1 MGQPSS
7 PWPGLDACAGA
18 GLVAHPMGQLTSAL
32 PVPLHYQVAV
42 LSSTHFGHEAL
53 ALDEIAK
60 GLDYL
65 LAPGS
70 SDDAKEP

>member
-7 PWPGLDACAGA
+7 PWPGLDACAGT
-18 GLVAHPMGQLTSAL
+18 GLVAHAMGQLTSAV

-42 LSSTHFGHEAL
+42 LSGTHLGHE

-60 GLDYL
+60 GLDSL

-70 SDDAKEP
+70 SDGAKEP